1 MLCTTTVQEVQSSS
15 YHPHMSFLRR
25 TRYQAGDEPIWREV
39 ADWTFQNK
47 NALSALPHVKRSGYF
62 SMNEGGKR
70 EEGRGSTASTSAWTR
85 SRALS
90 GISYEK
96 KFRRC
101 TEKRSVWTSTLFAQP
116 SGTEDSR
123 RDSHWA
129 KHLHGQRA
137 RAPTRNLQPPLPTRT
152 RPESHRRNA
161 ISQDNRL
168 GDVGS

>member
-70 EEGRGSTASTSAWTR
+70 VHGVYLGVDT
-85 SRALS
+85 
-90 GISYEK
+90 
-96 KFRRC
+96 F
-101 TEKRSVWTSTLFAQP
+101 
-116 SGTEDSR
+116 SGTVRNQLREKVQALYGKEIRVDFHFVR
-123 RDSHWA
+123 PALRHR
-129 KHLHGQRA
+129 GQSKG
-137 RAPTRNLQPPLPTRT
+137 Q
-152 RPESHRRNA
+152 S
-161 ISQDNRL
+161 L
-168 GDVGS
+168 G